1 MSPEA
6 KCSQRAQFS
15 KLEEKNKIKKMKGVF
30 ILSFLIRL
38 SAEARIMADNIGIDQ
53 GPSTGWMD
61 K

>member
-1 MSPEA
+1 M
-6 KCSQRAQFS
+6 
-15 KLEEKNKIKKMKGVF
+15 KMKGVF
-30 ILSFLIRL
+30 ILSLLIRL